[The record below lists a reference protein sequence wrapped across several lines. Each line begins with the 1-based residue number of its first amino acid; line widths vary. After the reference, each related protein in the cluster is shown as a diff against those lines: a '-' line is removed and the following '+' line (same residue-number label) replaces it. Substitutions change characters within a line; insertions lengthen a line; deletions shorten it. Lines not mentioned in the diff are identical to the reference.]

1 MECRITFSR
10 TLSRTSS
17 GSTLPEAIIAIGVTA
32 MLVVALCSFTVFTGH
47 NFAALFNYVDLDDM
61 NKTAM
66 DQITRD
72 VRQANQVTAY
82 ATNRLTL
89 QDSDGSP
96 IVYTYSSLNKTLA
109 RTATVGGVANTK
121 TILTEC
127 DKLKFEMA
135 QRNTRYGGYD
145 VVPSTNAALCK
156 VVNVSWLCSRKLLG
170 IKENTESV
178 QTARIVIR
186 KQGS

>member
-1 MECRITFSR
+1 
-10 TLSRTSS
+10 
-17 GSTLPEAIIAIGVTA
+17 
-32 MLVVALCSFTVFTGH
+32 
-47 NFAALFNYVDLDDM
+47 
-61 NKTAM
+61 
-66 DQITRD
+66 
-72 VRQANQVTAY
+72 
-82 ATNRLTL
+82 
-89 QDSDGSP
+89 
-96 IVYTYSSLNKTLA
+96 
-109 RTATVGGVANTK
+109 VANTK

-127 DKLKFEMA
+127 DKRKFEMA

-145 VVPSTNAALCK
+145 VVPITNAALCK

>member
-10 TLSRTSS
+10 PRSRSQS
-17 GSTLPEAIIAIGVTA
+17 GSTLPEAIIAVGVTA

-61 NKTAM
+61 NRIAM

-72 VRQANQVTAY
+72 VRQANRVSGYT
-82 ATNRLTL
+82 TNRLTL
-89 QDSDGSP
+89 EDADLQP
-96 IVYTYSSLNKTLA
+96 IIYTYSAANKTLT
-109 RTATVGGVANTK
+109 RRSTYNGVTSDK
-121 TILTEC
+121 TILTQC

-135 QRNTRYGGYD
+135 QRNTKYGGYD
-145 VVPSTNAALCK
+145 VVPITDPSICK
-156 VVNVSWLCSRKLLG
+156 VVNVSWLCSRSILG
-170 IKENTESV
+170 VKENTESV

>member
-1 MECRITFSR
+1 MECRITFSKER
-10 TLSRTSS
+10 SRPNS

-61 NKTAM
+61 NKLAM

-72 VRQANQVTAY
+72 VRQANRVSAY

-89 QDSDGSP
+89 EDADGQP
-96 IVYTYSSLNKTLA
+96 IIYGYNSTNKTLI
-109 RTATVGGVANTK
+109 RRSTYNGVTSDK
-121 TILTEC
+121 TILTQC

-145 VVPSTNAALCK
+145 VVPITDPILCK
-156 VVNVSWLCSRKLLG
+156 VVNVSWLCSRSLLG
-170 IKENTESV
+170 VKENTESV

>member
-1 MECRITFSR
+1 MECRITYSKSR
-10 TLSRTSS
+10 IRATS

-47 NFAALFNYVDLDDM
+47 NFAALFNYVDLDDV

-72 VRQANQVTAY
+72 VRQANRVSSY

-89 QDSDGSP
+89 EDADGMP
-96 IVYTYSSLNKTLA
+96 IIYSYNATNKTLI
-109 RTATVGGVANTK
+109 RRSTYNGVTSDK
-121 TILTEC
+121 TILTQC

-145 VVPSTNAALCK
+145 VVQSQIPSCAK
-156 VVNVSWLCSRKLLG
+156 W
-170 IKENTESV
+170 
-178 QTARIVIR
+178 
-186 KQGS
+186 

>member
-1 MECRITFSR
+1 
-10 TLSRTSS
+10 
-17 GSTLPEAIIAIGVTA
+17 
-32 MLVVALCSFTVFTGH
+32 
-47 NFAALFNYVDLDDM
+47 LDDV
-61 NKTAM
+61 NRVAM

-72 VRQANQVTAY
+72 VRQANMVSSY

-89 QDSDGSP
+89 QDSDGLP
-96 IVYTYSSLNKTLA
+96 IIYSYNATNKTLL
-109 RTATVGGVANTK
+109 RTSTFNGVTSTK

-135 QRNTRYGGYD
+135 QRNTKYGGYD
-145 VVPSTNAALCK
+145 VVPISNPALCK

-186 KQGS
+186 KQGT